1 MARAYLKLLVP
12 TQVIVCFLSHNGEGD
27 IDLYDCQYETFEKF
41 LAVDHSAHTSM
52 KDAAKCER

>member
-27 IDLYDCQYETFEKF
+27 IDLYDCQYENN
-41 LAVDHSAHTSM
+41 
-52 KDAAKCER
+52 

>member
-12 TQVIVCFLSHNGEGD
+12 TQVIVCFLSHNGEGVLTCM
-27 IDLYDCQYETFEKF
+27 IVNMRTFEKF

-52 KDAAKCER
+52 KDAAKCEK